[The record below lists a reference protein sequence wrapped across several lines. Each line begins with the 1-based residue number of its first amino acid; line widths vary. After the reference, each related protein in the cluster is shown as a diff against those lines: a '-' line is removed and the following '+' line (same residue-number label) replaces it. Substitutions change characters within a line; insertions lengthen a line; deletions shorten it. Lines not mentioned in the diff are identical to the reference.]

1 MSGSSLPSCLSVEA
15 GTSCCCLLILIVVPQ
30 FNPEKHVEEALKV
43 IKTLV

>member
-1 MSGSSLPSCLSVEA
+1 M
-15 GTSCCCLLILIVVPQ
+15 TDDVVLFDLQ